1 MPQIVPVDLGQLK
14 PGSDSKF
21 DLKHELN
28 IKHVQ
33 FNNALVAALGLSL
46 SAVVAPDQEPNARMA
61 MFMGDAETF
70 RVAIPGQGFKVK
82 LHAVNQGGTSAK
94 LTWLSVDPASGSSW
108 GKAGTDMLQDK
119 PVFDIAF
126 NVTAPADA
134 PFTRPYFTRPDI
146 EQSYYDLK
154 DAQFL
159 NQPLAP
165 YPLAGWAEWTFEG
178 VTIKAGNVVQTVKR
192 ITGQGTVLE
201 PLMTGPAIG
210 IAIAPRFGVVPLN
223 AKSFDVK
230 TVLHSNVKGAA
241 KGAVRLDLPAG
252 WKSQPSSIDFATSNP
267 GCKARAMTAIYA
279 DTSAAAQLELVK
291 EIFGQAANVL
301 VLSSELS
308 VDTEKAFS
316 AAARSLGLNITI
328 ERTNA
333 STPIFRLLTKH
344 PNFDLVLA
352 IPDRSIYQP
361 ETVRV
366 LLEATYRRSKPM
378 IGFNTSTVQ
387 AGMLAATYPSQED
400 VLEML
405 DDLIARFSSKRELP
419 TPKYVKHWRVAV
431 NENVARSLSIAISDE
446 AKSLGRSARSKVP

>member
-1 MPQIVPVDLGQLK
+1 MASAGIPL
-14 PGSDSKF
+14 
-21 DLKHELN
+21 
-28 IKHVQ
+28 
-33 FNNALVAALGLSL
+33 ALRILFCALLISSTSL
-46 SAVVAPDQEPNARMA
+46 SAQVPARIASAQIHVLLSHENERANSFVTTITARYPGTSVSAQLPSERSDTGRMLVVAFGNGA
-61 MFMGDAETF
+61 
-70 RVAIPGQGFKVK
+70 VK
-82 LHAVNQGGTSAK
+82 LACGQDQFNQ
-94 LTWLSVDPASGSSW
+94 V
-108 GKAGTDMLQDK
+108 
-119 PVFDIAF
+119 
-126 NVTAPADA
+126 
-134 PFTRPYFTRPDI
+134 
-146 EQSYYDLK
+146 
-154 DAQFL
+154 
-159 NQPLAP
+159 
-165 YPLAGWAEWTFEG
+165 
-178 VTIKAGNVVQTVKR
+178 
-192 ITGQGTVLE
+192 
-201 PLMTGPAIG
+201 
-210 IAIAPRFGVVPLN
+210 IAI
-223 AKSFDVK
+223 DV
-230 TVLHSNVKGAA
+230 
-241 KGAVRLDLPAG
+241 
-252 WKSQPSSIDFATSNP
+252 SSIDFATSNP

-308 VDTEKAFS
+308 VDTEKAIS

-400 VLEML
+400 VLETL
-405 DDLIARFSSKRELP
+405 DDLIARFNTKRELP

-446 AKSLGRSARSKVP
+446 AKSLGRSARSKTP